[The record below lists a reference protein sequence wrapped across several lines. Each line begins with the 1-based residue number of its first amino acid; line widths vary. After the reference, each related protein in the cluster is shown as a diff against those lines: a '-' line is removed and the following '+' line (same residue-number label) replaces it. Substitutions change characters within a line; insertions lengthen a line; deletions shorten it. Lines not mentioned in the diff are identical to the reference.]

1 MGTKKDGDCCSTADY
16 KMSMAQ
22 VKNQFLILLLVTL
35 IFSCESKVNY
45 KKPEGLIPK
54 DTMIDLLY
62 DMHLAVGTT
71 NLRNKNNEKDRNYM
85 SLVHEKYGVDST
97 RFAVS
102 NIYYTSQAVE
112 YEEMFEEV
120 ERRLELLQEKFE
132 SERDSA
138 INASKRRGP
147 LPKDSLRRV
156 EEIEY

>member
-1 MGTKKDGDCCSTADY
+1 MKRS
-16 KMSMAQ
+16 
-22 VKNQFLILLLVTL
+22 LILLTILLVL
-35 IFSCESKVNY
+35 ACESKVNY
-45 KKPEGLIPK
+45 KKPDHLIPR

-71 NLRNKNNEKDRNYM
+71 NLMNKKREKDRNYM
-85 SLVHEKYGVDST
+85 SLVFEKYGIDST
-97 RFAVS
+97 RFKIS

-120 ERRLELLQEKFE
+120 ERRLEELHNQYE

-138 INASKRRGP
+138 INASQRRKAQP
-147 LPKDSLRRV
+147 IDSIRRV